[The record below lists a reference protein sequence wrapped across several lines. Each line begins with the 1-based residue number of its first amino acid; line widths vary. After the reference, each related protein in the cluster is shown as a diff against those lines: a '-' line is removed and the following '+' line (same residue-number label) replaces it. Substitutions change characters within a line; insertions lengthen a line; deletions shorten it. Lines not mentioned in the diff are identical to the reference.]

1 MYQTW
6 IVISSTPKSLPP
18 PSICIVCTCAKKISA
33 LLDDT
38 STSTSA
44 SSLPLIFPNWKLL
57 KRLNNLNLE
66 TNFAELPTASS
77 DGILRESPKAT
88 GCVGCED

>member
-18 PSICIVCTCAKKISA
+18 PFYIYCTCAKKISA

-38 STSTSA
+38 STYTSA
-44 SSLPLIFPNWKLL
+44 SSLPLIFPNWKLF

-77 DGILRESPKAT
+77 DGILRKSPKAT